1 MSTKF
6 KGKRSISKCF
16 VNIRFIHINETGGER
31 GSDGLYRRDNRKT
44 RQNLCEMLIES
55 NVEV

>member
-1 MSTKF
+1 MKREG
-6 KGKRSISKCF
+6 KGVVMAYIEE
-16 VNIRFIHINETGGER
+16 ITG
-31 GSDGLYRRDNRKT
+31 KT